1 VHLVAFIK
9 IILHD
14 SRSSEC
20 QKRDFVYIKSA
31 KFEFEVLTVVLLE
44 DSRFLG
50 GYAASTGK
58 NLLNFR
64 RLEVT

>member
-1 VHLVAFIK
+1 VHLVGFIK
-9 IILHD
+9 RIHHD

-20 QKRDFVYIKSA
+20 QKRDFVYVKSS
-31 KFEFEVLTVVLLE
+31 KIEFEVLTVVLLE

-58 NLLNFR
+58 NLLNFL